1 MEEGNAG
8 SLRVSFEI
16 GSAVFN
22 QGKLTERQ
30 KGSVD
35 SFVLLCPGDRV
46 LVRNLT
52 PRGGLGKLRAFWE
65 EEIHVVVSRKSPES
79 SVYDVKPES
88 GRGKMRTLHRNLL
101 LPCDYLPIKESAKRT
116 KNAATERKPEQQ
128 TEKTS
133 LKQVETDSDSEGE
146 ERPNQMDELVH
157 PCTAIA

>member
-101 LPCDYLPIKESAKRT
+101 LPCDYLP
-116 KNAATERKPEQQ
+116 
-128 TEKTS
+128 
-133 LKQVETDSDSEGE
+133 L
-146 ERPNQMDELVH
+146 LV
-157 PCTAIA
+157 TTL